1 MALLIIFGILV
12 VGVLMYALVSAAAPR
27 TPEERKRDDEAQAKY
42 IKDYRE
48 EYSKEN
54 WDI

>member
-1 MALLIIFGILV
+1 MYIL
-12 VGVLMYALVSAAAPR
+12 AWSLVSAAAPR

-48 EYSKEN
+48 EYSKEK